1 MYRLV
6 NRLRGQGRT
15 GGLRYGANLL
25 GQAAGRGVYLAAGFA
40 AFVMV
45 GHAVGPEALG
55 RYGLALA
62 VLAVALIAADFGTTL
77 TFGARLGA
85 GAPEMRAVEF
95 GRMISARLL
104 LGVTTGALLLG
115 ALPLLPSEIRP
126 ALGLAAVLMPLAAAR
141 FLDSLFQVCGRP
153 GWSVWPSLANAATLV
168 GGTALALWLQ
178 WPEAALSVV
187 AVTSG
192 IVYGAVGLVL
202 AARLV
207 PVRPASVAHGWATIR
222 AAAGVGVSNALGSLN
237 GRISL
242 IMLAALAGAAELGQF
257 TAGFRFFELG
267 AAVAITLCAP
277 LVPVFGRAVG
287 PLEAGRPRSGT
298 DRLRASVRPALTLIL
313 ATAIAGTVAAC
324 AVAEPLVRFVFGP
337 DFAAAAP
344 VLRIAAAM
352 SALLIAATVLF
363 AGLVPLGRTGFA
375 VRGSAAACATNLA
388 ACAVLIPLDPLL
400 GAAWAALLA
409 EVAMLAVVAH
419 AFWREA
425 GPPLAL
431 ADVPTVL
438 GPGLVTALVWAA
450 GPAAL
455 APLTVPAAAGLSAA
469 AAAWLCLRRRAPADP
484 PTDPLALS
492 IPEASS

>member
-1 MYRLV
+1 MYGLV
-6 NRLRGQGRT
+6 NRLRGGRRS

-45 GHAVGPEALG
+45 GHGVGPEALG

-77 TFGARLGA
+77 TFGSRLGA

-95 GRMISARLL
+95 GRMVSARLI
-104 LGVTTGALLLG
+104 LGLVTGVALLC
-115 ALPLLPSEIRP
+115 ALPLLPVEIRP
-126 ALGLAAVLMPLAAAR
+126 ALALAAVLMPFAAAR

-153 GWSVWPSLANAATLV
+153 GWSIWPSLANAGTLV

-178 WPEAALSVV
+178 MPEAALSVV
-187 AVTSG
+187 AVASG
-192 IVYGAVGLVL
+192 IVYGLAGLIL

-207 PVRPASVAHGWATIR
+207 PLRPASLSHGWATIR
-222 AAAGVGVSNALGSLN
+222 AAAGVGISNALGSLN

-287 PLEAGRPRSGT
+287 PIDAARPRSGT

-313 ATAIAGTVAAC
+313 AASIAGTVAAC
-324 AVAEPLVRFVFGP
+324 AVAEPLVRLVFGP
-337 DFAAAAP
+337 NFSAAAP

-388 ACAVLIPLDPLL
+388 ACAVLIPWNPLL

-425 GPPLAL
+425 GAPLAL
-431 ADVPTVL
+431 ADAPIVL

-455 APLTVPAAAGLSAA
+455 VPVTVPIAAGLFAA
-469 AAAWLCLRRRAPADP
+469 VAAWLCLRRRAPADLVESLP
-484 PTDPLALS
+484 LS

>member
-1 MYRLV
+1 MVRLV
-6 NRLRGQGRT
+6 NRLRGRGRP
-15 GGLRYGANLL
+15 GGMRYGANLL

-45 GHAVGPEALG
+45 GHGVGPAALG

-77 TFGARLGA
+77 TFGSRLGA
-85 GAPEMRAVEF
+85 GAPEMRAAEF

-104 LGVTTGALLLG
+104 LGGGTGLLLLG
-115 ALPLLPSEIRP
+115 ALPLLPGEIRP
-126 ALGLAAVLMPLAAAR
+126 ALALAAVLMPLAAAR
-141 FLDSLFQVCGRP
+141 FQDSLFQVCGKP
-153 GWSVWPSLANAATLV
+153 GWSVWPSLANAVVLV

-178 WPEAALSVV
+178 LPEAALSIV
-187 AVTSG
+187 AVASG
-192 IVYGAVGLVL
+192 IVYGVVGLIL
-202 AARLV
+202 AAKLL
-207 PVRPASVAHGWATIR
+207 PLRPASLSQGWATIR
-222 AAAGVGVSNALGSLN
+222 AAAGVGISNALGSLN

-287 PLEAGRPRSGT
+287 AIDAGPTRSGT
-298 DRLRASVRPALTLIL
+298 DRLRASVRPALIVIL
-313 ATAIAGTVAAC
+313 AAAGAGTVAAC
-324 AVAEPLVRFVFGP
+324 AVADPLVRVIFGP
-337 DFAAAAP
+337 DFAAAAL

-352 SALLIAATVLF
+352 SALLITATVLF

-425 GPPLAL
+425 GAPLAPGD
-431 ADVPTVL
+431 APTVL
-438 GPGLVTALVWAA
+438 GPGLVTALAWAA
-450 GPAAL
+450 GPATL
-455 APLTVPAAAGLSAA
+455 APITVPFAAVLSAA
-469 AAAWLCLRRRAPADP
+469 VAAWLCLRGRSTAAPLP
-484 PTDPLALS
+484 LS

>member
-1 MYRLV
+1 MLRLV
-6 NRLRGQGRT
+6 NRLSGRRRA

-45 GHAVGPEALG
+45 GHFAGPAALG

-62 VLAVALIAADFGTTL
+62 ILAVALIAADFGTTL

-85 GAPEMRAVEF
+85 VRPEMRAAEF
-95 GRMISARLL
+95 GRMLSARLVLGLGTGAAL
-104 LGVTTGALLLG
+104 LGV
-115 ALPLLPSEIRP
+115 LPMLPDSIRP
-126 ALGLAAVLMPLAAAR
+126 ALALAALLMPLAAAR
-141 FLDSLFQVCGRP
+141 FLDALFQVCGRP
-153 GWSVWPSLANAATLV
+153 GWSVWPSLANAALLI

-178 WPEAALSVV
+178 LPEAALSLV
-187 AVTSG
+187 AVAAG
-192 IVYGAVGLVL
+192 IAYGAVGLAL
-202 AARLV
+202 ALHLV
-207 PVRPASVAHGWATIR
+207 PARPASLPHALATIR

-242 IMLAALAGAAELGQF
+242 MMLAAFAGAAELGQF

-287 PLEAGRPRSGT
+287 PLVDGRSRAGT
-298 DRLRASVRPALTLIL
+298 TALRARVRGALVPIL
-313 ATAIAGTVAAC
+313 AASCAGAVAAC
-324 AVAEPLVRFVFGP
+324 ALAEPLVRLAFGP
-337 DFAAAAP
+337 DFGGAVP
-344 VLRIAAAM
+344 VLRVATGM
-352 SALLIAATVLF
+352 SVLLIAATVLF

-375 VRGSAAACATNLA
+375 VRGSAAACVTNLI
-388 ACAVLIPLDPLL
+388 ACTLLIPWDPLL
-400 GAAWAALLA
+400 GAGLAALLA
-409 EVAMLAVVAH
+409 EAAMLGVLAQ

-431 ADVPTVL
+431 ADVPTL
-438 GPGLVTALVWAA
+438 AAPALLTALAWAA

-455 APLTVPAAAGLSAA
+455 VPVTVPAVATLATAAAG
-469 AAAWLCLRRRAPADP
+469 WLCLRRNPS
-484 PTDPLALS
+484 DPLPLPL
-492 IPEASS
+492 PEASS